1 MLPLQVDLLFHRLK
15 KNANVIANPNTN
27 NTGIHNGA
35 VTHHQLQSMSPVN
48 FNVMNIKNRIIP
60 KPKPFDVFFLSLIL
74 IFFN

>member
-1 MLPLQVDLLFHRLK
+1 MQLLQIQQILMH
-15 KNANVIANPNTN
+15 
-27 NTGIHNGA
+27 TGIHNGD